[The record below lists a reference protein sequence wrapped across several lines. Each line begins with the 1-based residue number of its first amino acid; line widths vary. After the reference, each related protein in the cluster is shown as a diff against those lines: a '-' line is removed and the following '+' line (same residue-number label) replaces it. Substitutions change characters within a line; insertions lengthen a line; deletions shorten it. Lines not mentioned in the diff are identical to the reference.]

1 MTQSG
6 YVWGSTVSELTMSLI
21 DVNCDEPYG
30 DDVEREHPPS
40 FPVPGRVWAPAVLLG
55 LVLFAVAL
63 AATLGDWRS
72 RSGAAGSSGGWL
84 SPVAFVIS
92 AFSLICSVAVPLG
105 ILRESGLRVSDEWK
119 CERDCNQLDKAL
131 GGIGDKTLSGLA
143 RANFKQMRAFTV
155 IAQRQARMSFYASL
169 TASGIALFILI
180 AGAAA
185 ANGLTATPA
194 KITAGSLAAAG
205 AALSGFLAKTFLNSY
220 SMAARQ
226 MSYYYGQPL
235 VHCYL
240 LHAEWL
246 MSKAEKSS
254 GDEAAFRLWQQI
266 IEACLKAGT
275 VAQDHLLTM
284 QAEATVTPFRTPKPG
299 RLAAAP
305 ASGPVRL

>member
-1 MTQSG
+1 
-6 YVWGSTVSELTMSLI
+6 MSVI
-21 DVNCDEPYG
+21 DMSCDEPYS
-30 DDVEREHPPS
+30 DDVECEHPPC
-40 FPVPGRVWAPAVLLG
+40 FPVPARVWVPAVLLG
-55 LVLFAVAL
+55 LALFAVAAG
-63 AATLGDWRS
+63 AALGDWEDLP
-72 RSGAAGSSGGWL
+72 AGPGGSGWL

-92 AFSLICSVAVPLG
+92 AFALISSVAVPLG
-105 ILRESGLRVSDEWK
+105 ILRESGLRADDEWK
-119 CERDCNQLDKAL
+119 CERDCNQLDMAL
-131 GGIGDKTLSGLA
+131 GRIGDKTLSGLA
-143 RANFKQMRAFTV
+143 RANFKQMRTFTV

-246 MSKAEKSS
+246 MSVAEKSS
-254 GDEAAFRLWQQI
+254 GDQATFRLWQQI
-266 IEACLKAGT
+266 IEASLKAGT
-275 VAQDHLLTM
+275 VAQDHLLSM
-284 QAEATVTPFRTPKPG
+284 QAGAAAAPVTTPRTA

-305 ASGPVRL
+305 VSGHARI

>member
-1 MTQSG
+1 MSQ
-6 YVWGSTVSELTMSLI
+6 LTMSVI
-21 DVNCDEPYG
+21 GMNCDEPFG
-30 DDVEREHPPS
+30 DDAEREHPPP
-40 FPVPGRVWAPAVLLG
+40 FPVPARVWVPAVLLG
-55 LVLFAVAL
+55 LALFAVAAF
-63 AATLGDWRS
+63 AALSDWRN
-72 RSGAAGSSGGWL
+72 RPGGAGSGSSGWL

-105 ILRESGLRVSDEWK
+105 ILRESGLRADDEWK
-119 CERDCNQLDKAL
+119 CERDCNQLDRAL
-131 GGIGDKTLSGLA
+131 GRIGDKTLSGLA

-246 MSKAEKSS
+246 MSMAEKSS
-254 GDEAAFRLWQQI
+254 GDEATFRLWQQI
-266 IEACLKAGT
+266 IEASLKAGT

-284 QAEATVTPFRTPKPG
+284 QAGPQAHAR
-299 RLAAAP
+299 RAAP
-305 ASGPVRL
+305 AGIR

>member
-1 MTQSG
+1 
-6 YVWGSTVSELTMSLI
+6 VSELTMSVI
-21 DVNCDEPYG
+21 DMNCDEPCS

-40 FPVPGRVWAPAVLLG
+40 FPVPVRVWAPAVLLG
-55 LVLFAVAL
+55 LALFAVAAG
-63 AATLGDWRS
+63 AALGDWENPPA
-72 RSGAAGSSGGWL
+72 GAGGSGGWL

-105 ILRESGLRVSDEWK
+105 ILRESGLRADDEWK
-119 CERDCNQLDKAL
+119 CERDCNQLDMAL
-131 GGIGDKTLSGLA
+131 GRIGDKTLSGLA
-143 RANFKQMRAFTV
+143 RANFKQMRTFTV

-246 MSKAEKSS
+246 MSVAEKSS
-254 GDEAAFRLWQQI
+254 GDQATFRLWQQI
-266 IEACLKAGT
+266 IEASLKAGT
-275 VAQDHLLTM
+275 VAQDHLLSM
-284 QAEATVTPFRTPKPG
+284 QAGAAVAPVTTARTG
-299 RLAAAP
+299 RLATAP
-305 ASGPVRL
+305 VSAYARI

>member
-1 MTQSG
+1 M
-6 YVWGSTVSELTMSLI
+6 SELTMSVI
-21 DVNCDEPYG
+21 GMNFDELYG
-30 DDVEREHPPS
+30 DDAEREHPPS
-40 FPVPGRVWAPAVLLG
+40 FPVPARVWVPAVLLG
-55 LVLFAVAL
+55 LALFAVAAF
-63 AATLGDWRS
+63 AALSDWRN
-72 RSGAAGSSGGWL
+72 RPGGAGSGSSGWL

-92 AFSLICSVAVPLG
+92 AFSLICSAAVPLG
-105 ILRESGLRVSDEWK
+105 ILRESGLRADDEWK
-119 CERDCNQLDKAL
+119 CERDCNQLDRAL
-131 GGIGDKTLSGLA
+131 GRIGDKTLSGLA

-246 MSKAEKSS
+246 MSMAEKSS
-254 GDEAAFRLWQQI
+254 GDEASFRLWQQI
-266 IEACLKAGT
+266 IEASLKAGT

-284 QAEATVTPFRTPKPG
+284 QAGAQIHTRQ
-299 RLAAAP
+299 AA
-305 ASGPVRL
+305 